1 MSETAT
7 VGSYLPKDERY
18 TNLSD
23 HLIGS
28 PKALACEKF
37 APKAWTRFADIP
49 ALKAPNMEFVRG
61 SVTSVDPERKVAQ
74 ILELQSQQTRHEQ
87 YDYLIAASGLRRVF
101 PTVPQ
106 SLCRDDFLNE
116 AKLHRKNVQDAQEGL
131 VIVGGGAVGV
141 EMATEV
147 KELNPNQKITL
158 IHSRDR
164 LLSAEPLPDDFK
176 DRVCD
181 ILRET
186 GIEVILGQRVID
198 HKAVETN
205 DERRTWHLTLADGTQ
220 LKAGHILSAISKC
233 VPTSTY
239 LPQDT
244 LDQEGY
250 VHIHPTYA
258 TLPLLPLTYSNENRC
273 QFQNDIPNA
282 EHHFAIGDL
291 ASWPGIKRCGG
302 AMLHGHYAATN
313 AHQLMLSEC
322 IGSKPEL
329 ISLQVSPPMIGL
341 CLGKTAVTY
350 NNIEGTRSGEDL
362 MASMFGDDMGN
373 TSMYKFPPG
382 IMIKSDI

>member
-1 MSETAT
+1 MSEMAT
-7 VGSYLPKDERY
+7 VGSCLPKDERY

-116 AKLHRKNVQDAQEGL
+116 AKLHRKNVQDAQEGVV
-131 VIVGGGAVGV
+131 VIGGGAVGV
-141 EMATEV
+141 EMATEI
-147 KELNPNQKITL
+147 KELNPNQKVTL
-158 IHSRDR
+158 VHSRDR

-239 LPQDT
+239 LPQDA

-258 TLPLLPLTYSNENRC
+258 TLPLLSLTYANEHRC
-273 QFQNDIPNA
+273 QFKNNIPNA

-302 AMLHGHYAATN
+302 AMLHGNYAATN
-313 AHQLMLSEC
+313 AHQLMLSES
-322 IGSKPEL
+322 IGSKPEFM
-329 ISLQVSPPMIGL
+329 SLQVSPPMIGL

-350 NNIEGTRSGEDL
+350 TSIEGTRSGEDL

-373 TSMYKFPPG
+373 TSMYKLTPG
-382 IMIKSDI
+382 RMMNSNI

>member
-1 MSETAT
+1 
-7 VGSYLPKDERY
+7 
-18 TNLSD
+18 
-23 HLIGS
+23 
-28 PKALACEKF
+28 
-37 APKAWTRFADIP
+37 
-49 ALKAPNMEFVRG
+49 MEFVRG

-116 AKLHRKNVQDAQEGL
+116 AKLHRKNVQDAQEGV

-141 EMATEV
+141 EMATEI
-147 KELNPNQKITL
+147 KELNPNQKVTL
-158 IHSRDR
+158 VHSRDR

-186 GIEVILGQRVID
+186 GIEVILGQRVVD
-198 HKAVETN
+198 HKAVETS
-205 DERRTWHLTLADGTQ
+205 DERRNWHLTLADGTQ

-239 LPQDT
+239 LPGDA

-258 TLPLLPLTYSNENRC
+258 TLPLLSLTYANENRC
-273 QFQNDIPNA
+273 QFKNNIPNA

-302 AMLHGHYAATN
+302 AMLHGNYAATN

-322 IGSKPEL
+322 IGSKPEFM
-329 ISLQVSPPMIGL
+329 SLQVSPPMIGL

-350 NNIEGTRSGEDL
+350 TSIEGTRSGEDL

-373 TSMYKFPPG
+373 TSMYKFSPG
-382 IMIKSDI
+382 RMMKSNVYAVCWNWMRLSEPCQA